1 MKSIAR
7 VIAAA
12 VVGLSLA
19 APADAAS
26 SDITRALAVRAER
39 YVARDGSDGLAIA
52 VVRCGMTAFVARG
65 LRNREARRAVTPD
78 TLFDIGSVSKT
89 FTALLLARAV
99 AAKRVR
105 LEEDVRRYL
114 PGNYPNLRWSDGTPI
129 TLGQLAD
136 TTSGLPD
143 FLPDPA
149 PLAKLAADQQVT
161 AASAMLRDYG
171 NDDFLKD
178 LHGIKLRSKPGTESR
193 HSNVAAQLLGYL
205 MSRVFGMPFGAAL
218 YRIVEHPAGMRDG
231 TAKSRYTPVAVGYDD
246 RHRVMPPYAGE
257 SIMPAGG
264 LRYTAR
270 DMGKFLR
277 LLLSRDNPAVLVSQR
292 VRFTADPD
300 RQLAFTWV
308 VSEPVPGVKKYRMS
322 GGTFGGSSYVE
333 YYPSL
338 GYGVALMANR
348 AGANTQDELQE
359 IAEQTFEAEGDTLRT
374 CRMR

>member
-1 MKSIAR
+1 MKSIAA
-7 VIAAA
+7 VIVAA

-19 APADAAS
+19 PPADAS
-26 SDITRALAVRAER
+26 SDITAALAVRAER

-65 LRNREARRAVTPD
+65 LGDREARRAVTPD
-78 TLFDIGSVSKT
+78 TLFDIGSVSKSIT
-89 FTALLLARAV
+89 GLLLAHAV

-105 LEEDVRRYL
+105 LEDDVRRYL
-114 PGNYPNLRWSDGTPI
+114 PGNYPNLQWSDGTPI

-149 PLAKLAADQQVT
+149 PLAKLAADQQIA

-171 NDDFLKD
+171 NHDFLKD

-205 MSRVFGMPFGAAL
+205 MSRVFGMPFGTAL

-231 TAKSRYTPVAVGYDD
+231 TSASGSTTVAVGYDD
-246 RHRVMPPYAGE
+246 RHRIMPPYAGE

-270 DMGKFLR
+270 DMGRFLR
-277 LLLSRDNPAVLVSQR
+277 LLLSRDSPPVLVSQR

-300 RQLAFTWV
+300 RQLALAWI
-308 VSEPVPGVKKYRMS
+308 VSEPIPGVKKYRMS

-359 IAEQTFEAEGDTLRT
+359 IAEQAFEAEGDSLRT
-374 CRMR
+374 CHTR